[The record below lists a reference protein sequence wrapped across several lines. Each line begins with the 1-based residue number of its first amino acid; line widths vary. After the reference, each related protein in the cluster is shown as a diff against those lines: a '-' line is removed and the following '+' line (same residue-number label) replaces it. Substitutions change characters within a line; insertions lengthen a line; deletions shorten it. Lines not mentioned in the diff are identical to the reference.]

1 MSATS
6 SSSRLIPLL
15 AWCKLAVGWVAFFLA
30 YDLGTSGGAP
40 GWLPYPIF
48 GISSAAFVLAGVV
61 LLLGGRHDPRAR
73 HLGQFFVVTAT
84 SWMNLPLAL
93 ALTIQPWAFP
103 FAALQAAR
111 PDVFMPFYLLAF
123 ARDFP
128 APPFL
133 FQARRRFN
141 LGLRIT
147 FALCALLFLLNL
159 LGYTLHGLPLRPW
172 LREALQAVVPQTGKG
187 LYYQVVFLL
196 FGATFVVLI
205 AKLIR
210 ARGREGR
217 RGRLLLALLV
227 VSFAPML
234 IDIVVGFIHP
244 SYVEAIMSNPEEHRR
259 SVLLKML
266 PALAFPI
273 TIPYVILVHRVLD
286 VRSIARRA
294 IQHALARASV
304 GALTAVPLGLLAGY
318 LVLNA
323 DRRVSELATSPHVPL
338 LVGLA
343 ALGALGYRYRKPL
356 LEGIDRR
363 FFREQYDARRIL
375 TLLVERIRS
384 VHEVGS
390 LANLVSQEIDLAL
403 HLEGISMLVLQPKL
417 GLLVDLKVPS
427 RRLDASSGLA
437 HAAQTAPDALDVELE
452 DPRSPL
458 RHLEENEKRWL
469 AASGFRLIVPIL
481 ARDGAL
487 LGLVG
492 LGDKKSGLPFLR
504 EDRQLLHA
512 IASSAAWVLELDL
525 LHTHPWRRKGE
536 GSSEPEEP
544 DPQALE
550 PARECGACG
559 ILHPPH
565 TIFCSSCS
573 KRLITS
579 HVPYVLPGGR
589 YRFEKRIGIGAMGIV
604 YKAVDLTLHRPVA
617 IKTLRYLSPE
627 AAVRLRQEARTAAA
641 VTDPHLAAVYGVE
654 TWQGTPM
661 LALELLEGGT
671 LGQRIRE
678 SPLSP
683 LETIEIGI
691 AMAGALGRLH
701 QAEILHRDVK
711 PSNIGYDGDKQP
723 KLMDFGIARAVLDLD
738 DLSELA
744 DPSTED
750 DDPLGLAYPAAW
762 EEGEESLP
770 ITRRR
775 FAGTLSYLSPEALDG
790 DPPDS
795 SFDLWALG
803 VVLYECLLG
812 RKVFGGGETKQIV
825 ARIRQGRAPDF
836 IQVFPHAD
844 PRLADLFRGLL
855 NKVATRRP
863 ASAYELRARLV
874 ELRAYLE
881 RQAWAREPLR
891 EAVET

>member
-1 MSATS
+1 
-6 SSSRLIPLL
+6 
-15 AWCKLAVGWVAFFLA
+15 VAFFLT
-30 YDLGTSGGAP
+30 YEIGTGGRAP
-40 GWLPYPIF
+40 GWFPYPLF
-48 GISSAAFVLAGVV
+48 GIACAAFALTGAV

-73 HLGQFFVVTAT
+73 HLGNFFLVTAT
-84 SWMNLPLAL
+84 SWMNTPLAL
-93 ALTIQPWAFP
+93 AFEAMPWAFP
-103 FAALQAAR
+103 FAAVQHFR
-111 PDVFMPFYLLAF
+111 PDAFMPFFLLAF

-128 APPFL
+128 APPLL
-133 FQARRRFN
+133 FQTRRRLN
-141 LGLRIT
+141 VALRVT
-147 FALCALLFLLNL
+147 WFTSAVLLLLNL
-159 LGYTLHGLPLRPW
+159 LGYSLRALPLTPW
-172 LREALQAVVPQTGKG
+172 LQRATVAITPQTGKG
-187 LYYQVVFLL
+187 LYYQVIFLL
-196 FGATFVVLI
+196 TGVAIAVLV
-205 AKLIR
+205 AKLVR

-227 VSFAPML
+227 VSLAPML
-234 IDIVVGFIHP
+234 VDVALQLLYPG
-244 SYVEAIMSNPEEHRR
+244 YVDALLKDPAALRR
-259 SVLLKML
+259 SVLWKML

-318 LVLNA
+318 VVLHGDKKVN
-323 DRRVSELATSPHVPL
+323 ELASSRHVPL

-343 ALGALGYRYRKPL
+343 TLGALGYRYRKPL
-356 LEGIDRR
+356 LDGIDRR

-437 HAAQTAPDALDVELE
+437 HAAQTAIDALDVDFE

-525 LHTHPWRRKGE
+525 LHTHPWRRTGE

-544 DPQALE
+544 NPQALE

-678 SPLSP
+678 APLSP

-701 QAEILHRDVK
+701 QADILHRDVK
-711 PSNIGYDGDKQP
+711 PSNIGYDGDKHP

-738 DLSELA
+738 DLSDLA

-750 DDPLGLAYPAAW
+750 DDPLGLAYPSW
-762 EEGEESLP
+762 DEGDESLP
-770 ITRRR
+770 MTRRR

-812 RKVFGGGETKQIV
+812 RKVFGGGDTNQIV
-825 ARIRQGRAPDF
+825 ARIRQGRGPDF
-836 IQVFPHAD
+836 TQVFPLAD

-855 NKVATRRP
+855 HKVATRRP
-863 ASAYELRARLV
+863 TSANELRSRLV

-881 RQAWAREPLR
+881 TQPWAREPLR